1 MTESFV
7 AFVRHGEK
15 VLILRRVESDADYPL
30 LWDGV
35 YGVGSTGEEVLARVV

>member
-7 AFVRHGEK
+7 AFVRNGEQ
-15 VLILRRVESDADYPL
+15 VLLLRRAESDADYPL

-35 YGVGSTGEEVLARVV
+35 YGIGTTAARSGVSQ